1 MICTFLQ
8 IDLVLTLKRPFSN
21 PKKRQN
27 YGITISSIFMVIYG
41 IVIHLTWHIQSEIL
55 LHIIFVGI
63 RVAFFLS
70 AIISFSVAIHAYCK
84 SGLSK
89 QFRRLLIVRNI
100 SFCILNTI
108 Q

>member
-1 MICTFLQ
+1 MICTCLQ
-8 IDLVLTLKRPFSN
+8 IDLVYTLKRPFSN

-27 YGITISSIFMVIYG
+27 YGIAISF
-41 IVIHLTWHIQSEIL
+41 IVMIMYTVVEHLTWKIQSEIP
-55 LHIIFVGI
+55 LHLMFIGI
-63 RVAFFLS
+63 RAAFFLS
-70 AIISFSVAIHAYCK
+70 AIVSFSVAIHAYCK

-89 QFRRLLIVRNI
+89 QFRKLLILRYI